1 MAKNG
6 DKASIR
12 EVQTIAQRLEDKI
25 DLCVT
30 KKDFDEL
37 VKEVKNL
44 QNWKWK
50 VTGVAGG
57 VGAVFAFFTDKF
69 MKGG

>member
-1 MAKNG
+1 MNKNG
-6 DKASIR
+6 DKATVR
-12 EVQTIAQRLEDKI
+12 EVYAIAQRLEDKI

-30 KKDFDEL
+30 KEEFAEL
-37 VKEVKNL
+37 CKEVKSL

-57 VGAVFAFFTDKF
+57 VGAIFAFFTDKF
-69 MKGG
+69 MKG